1 MADIND
7 IIDVTITRETSA
19 TEQAS
24 FSTILFLSKNTTIT
38 TRYKKYGASE
48 LSTFASELTGG
59 VAAPEYKAVS
69 AALAQNPRVPAFAI
83 GKRVAA
89 VEDYDCATALN
100 AIADE
105 SDDFFGI
112 ILADDGLGTAIITF
126 NGDLVTGN
134 KINGGITG
142 VPFGEVTFATD
153 HATTMGLIVTS
164 ISLLTDFTASLTAA
178 REITVTSTT
187 KVVIPIITITE
198 GVGTPTTTIIT
209 GNHFD
214 RLDIAGWCETNKKYF
229 FTQSYEDD
237 IVDTPTEGDTFSLA
251 YQLGS
256 YDWTMLFYRTN
267 ALFLEFIDAAFAG
280 KVLPYLND
288 VDAGNWHGANL
299 FLAGITPDRLSVSKR
314 TNAHNKKC
322 NTYEKRGGKNITREG
337 WSCSGEYADIIMW
350 SAWQEAKIIEL
361 NLALKVNKLK
371 IPFTDAG
378 ISEEVSKLH
387 EALTM
392 GKNNGGISP
401 DAFDPDTNER
411 TGGYEITYPLASAV
425 SSNDKAN
432 KLLQNVKAVAFLSG
446 AINKTKFN
454 VNLVL

>member
-24 FSTILFLSKNTTIT
+24 FSTILFLSKNTTIS

-48 LSTFASELTGG
+48 SSDFASELTGG
-59 VAAPEYKAVS
+59 VADPEYKAVS

-89 VEDYDCATALN
+89 VEDYDCTTALN

-112 ILADDGLGTAIITF
+112 ILADDGLGTAKITF
-126 NGDLVTGN
+126 NEDLVTGN
-134 KINGGITG
+134 KINGEITT
-142 VPFGEVTFATD
+142 VPFGEVLFATD
-153 HATTMGLIVTS
+153 HATTMTAIAAS
-164 ISLLTDFTASLTAA
+164 ISLLADFTASVTDT

-187 KVVIPIITITE
+187 KVVVPTIEVTE
-198 GVGTPTTTIIT
+198 GAGQASTIIT

-214 RLDIAGWCETNKKYF
+214 RLDIAAWCEANKKYF

-237 IVDTPTEGDTFSLA
+237 IVDKTTEADALSLA
-251 YQLGS
+251 YLLGS
-256 YDWTMLFYRTN
+256 YDWTMLFYRTKS
-267 ALFLEFIDAAFAG
+267 LFLEFIDAAFAG

-288 VDAGNWHGANL
+288 VDAGNWNGANL

-322 NTYEKRGGKNITREG
+322 NTYEKRGNKNITREG

-371 IPFTDAG
+371 IPLTDAG
-378 ISEEVSKLH
+378 ISEEISKLH

-432 KLLQNVKAVAFLSG
+432 RLLQNVKAVAFLSG